1 MTYTGTS
8 FSMANIS
15 LMAEADQSR
24 IFGLDAQLLFD
35 VLIQGLAVFL
45 LFLFLSY
52 ILIEPVKK
60 VIADRQAKIKGD
72 LDSAAK
78 DKEEAAK
85 LKAEYDEKIKQAD
98 DEAEEI
104 LTAARKKAVKNEE
117 NIVAEAKEEAARI
130 INRANQEAELEKN
143 KVKGSDVWETQFDV
157 DREFEGFQVDKK
169 GNYYLLVNKYPEV
182 MTNQDLAKWQLK
194 KSDFDKYGDYI
205 WPDDTDEDDE

>member
-1 MTYTGTS
+1 MRPKGGLTVTYTGTS
-8 FSMANIS
+8 FSMANIA

-143 KVKGSDVWETQFDV
+143 KVKDEVKQEIIGVATV
-157 DREFEGFQVDKK
+157 MAGKLVEGNLD
-169 GNYYLLVNKYPEV
+169 E
-182 MTNQDLAKWQLK
+182 AKQAELIEATLKEMGDNTWQSK
-194 KSDFDKYGDYI
+194 
-205 WPDDTDEDDE
+205 

>member
-1 MTYTGTS
+1 MTLRGTS

-143 KVKGSDVWETQFDV
+143 KVKDEVKQEIIGVATV
-157 DREFEGFQVDKK
+157 MAGKLVEGNLD
-169 GNYYLLVNKYPEV
+169 E
-182 MTNQDLAKWQLK
+182 AKQAELIEATLKEMGDNTWQSK
-194 KSDFDKYGDYI
+194 
-205 WPDDTDEDDE
+205 

>member
-1 MTYTGTS
+1 MTLRGAS
-8 FSMANIS
+8 FSMANVS
-15 LMAEADQSR
+15 LMAEADQGR

-35 VLIQGLAVFL
+35 ILIQGLAVFL

-52 ILIEPVKK
+52 VLIEPVKK

-78 DKEEAAK
+78 DKADAAK
-85 LKAEYDEKIKQAD
+85 LKAEYDERLKQAD

-130 INRANQEAELEKN
+130 IKRANQEAELEKN
-143 KVKGSDVWETQFDV
+143 KVKDEVKQEIIGVATAMAGKFVQ
-157 DREFEGFQVDKK
+157 
-169 GNYYLLVNKYPEV
+169 GNLDE
-182 MTNQDLAKWQLK
+182 AKQAELIEATLKEMGDNTWQSK
-194 KSDFDKYGDYI
+194 
-205 WPDDTDEDDE
+205 

>member
-1 MTYTGTS
+1 MRPKGGLTVTLKGAS

-15 LMAEADQSR
+15 LMAEADQGR

-78 DKEEAAK
+78 DKADAAK
-85 LKAEYDEKIKQAD
+85 LKAEYDEKMKQAD
-98 DEAEEI
+98 NEAEEI

-130 INRANQEAELEKN
+130 INRASHEAKLEKN
-143 KVKGSDVWETQFDV
+143 KVKDEVKQEIIEVATAMAGKLV
-157 DREFEGFQVDKK
+157 EGNLD
-169 GNYYLLVNKYPEV
+169 E
-182 MTNQDLAKWQLK
+182 AKQAELIEATLKEMGDNTWQSK
-194 KSDFDKYGDYI
+194 
-205 WPDDTDEDDE
+205 

>member
-1 MTYTGTS
+1 MTLRGAS
-8 FSMANIS
+8 FSMANVS
-15 LMAEADQSR
+15 LMAEADQGR

-35 VLIQGLAVFL
+35 ILIQGLAVFL

-52 ILIEPVKK
+52 VLIEPVKK

-78 DKEEAAK
+78 DKADAAK
-85 LKAEYDEKIKQAD
+85 LKAEYDERLKQAD

-130 INRANQEAELEKN
+130 IKRANQEAELEKN
-143 KVKGSDVWETQFDV
+143 KVKDEVKQEIIGVATAMAGKFV
-157 DREFEGFQVDKK
+157 EGNLD
-169 GNYYLLVNKYPEV
+169 
-182 MTNQDLAKWQLK
+182 DAKQAELIEATLKEMGDNTWQSK
-194 KSDFDKYGDYI
+194 
-205 WPDDTDEDDE
+205 

>member
-1 MTYTGTS
+1 MTLRGTS
-8 FSMANIS
+8 FSMANVAF
-15 LMAEADQSR
+15 MAEADQGR

-35 VLIQGLAVFL
+35 ILIQGLAVFL

-72 LDSAAK
+72 LDSAAR

-85 LKAEYDEKIKQAD
+85 LKAEYDEKLKKAD

-143 KVKGSDVWETQFDV
+143 KVKDEVKQEIIGVATVMAGKLVAGNLDDAKQAELIDETLKEMGD
-157 DREFEGFQVDKK
+157 
-169 GNYYLLVNKYPEV
+169 NTWLNK
-182 MTNQDLAKWQLK
+182 
-194 KSDFDKYGDYI
+194 
-205 WPDDTDEDDE
+205 

>member
-8 FSMANIS
+8 FSMANIA

-78 DKEEAAK
+78 DKADAEK

-98 DEAEEI
+98 EEAEEI

-130 INRANQEAELEKN
+130 IKRANQEAELEKN
-143 KVKGSDVWETQFDV
+143 KVKDEVKQEIIGVATV
-157 DREFEGFQVDKK
+157 MAGKLVEGNLD
-169 GNYYLLVNKYPEV
+169 E
-182 MTNQDLAKWQLK
+182 AKQAQLIDATLKEMGDNTWQSK
-194 KSDFDKYGDYI
+194 
-205 WPDDTDEDDE
+205 

>member
-1 MTYTGTS
+1 MTYTS
-8 FSMANIS
+8 ARFSMSSIAF
-15 LMAEADQSR
+15 MAEADQGR

-35 VLIQGLAVFL
+35 ILIQGLAVFL

-78 DKEEAAK
+78 DKADAAK
-85 LKAEYDEKIKQAD
+85 LKAEYDERLKQAD

-130 INRANQEAELEKN
+130 IKRANQEAELEKN
-143 KVKGSDVWETQFDV
+143 KVKDEVKQEIIGVATAMAGKLV
-157 DREFEGFQVDKK
+157 EGNLD
-169 GNYYLLVNKYPEV
+169 E
-182 MTNQDLAKWQLK
+182 AKQAELIEATLKEMGDNTWQSK
-194 KSDFDKYGDYI
+194 
-205 WPDDTDEDDE
+205 

>member
-1 MTYTGTS
+1 MTYTSAS
-8 FSMANIS
+8 FSMTNVS

-52 ILIEPVKK
+52 VLIEPVKK

-78 DKEEAAK
+78 DKADAAK

-143 KVKGSDVWETQFDV
+143 KVKDEVKQEIIGVATAMAGKLV
-157 DREFEGFQVDKK
+157 EG
-169 GNYYLLVNKYPEV
+169 NL
-182 MTNQDLAKWQLK
+182 
-194 KSDFDKYGDYI
+194 
-205 WPDDTDEDDE
+205 DDTKQAELIDETLKEMGDNTWLNK